1 MKLLSEEAEK
11 ELFSFW
17 ASKAEDIDNL
27 LAGENYGAA
36 LAKISE
42 LNPYIN
48 RFFDKVM
55 VMAPNETLCNNRL
68 GLLEQIAS
76 ALRKVGDLSKIQI

>member
-1 MKLLSEEAEK
+1 MII
-11 ELFSFW
+11 FSFW
-17 ASKAEDIDNL
+17 ISREEEIVNL
-27 LAGENYGAA
+27 LTGENYGAA

-42 LNPYIN
+42 LNQYIN

-55 VMAPNETLCNNRL
+55 VMAPNETLRNNRL

-76 ALRKVGDLSKIQI
+76 ALRKTGDLSKIQI

>member
-1 MKLLSEEAEK
+1 LEEAEK

-17 ASKAEDIDNL
+17 ISKAEEIGDFL
-27 LAGENYGAA
+27 TEENYGAA

-55 VMAPNETLCNNRL
+55 VMAPDETLRNNRL
-68 GLLEQIAS
+68 GLLEQIAC
-76 ALRKVGDLSKIQI
+76 ALRKIGDLSKIQLQ